1 MAAAVVDWGRI
12 TTKLGLHKDTLSALS
27 AFRQRAAA
35 ARTAHTTYSAQARTI
50 DFEHYRSVLK
60 NKEIVAEGEKLFKS
74 FKPVD
79 YDVQAQLKAI
89 AAFETKASNM
99 AQELTT
105 SLFGSRQVASAKET
119 ANKIDSE
126 LGDLKSTLKNIEDAR
141 SFDELTLDDVAKARP
156 EITKAVETML
166 KKGKWTVPGY
176 TEKLER
182 LLNADKIKKKHTS
195 RRDGWFSRSLIR
207 MTPEVSSLDE
217 ERGGGEREGERGLLA
232 MQQLCV
238 IFSNSEFVFGA
249 RWASLVGGE
258 RFEKWCVV

>member
-89 AAFETKASNM
+89 AAFETKA
-99 AQELTT
+99 
-105 SLFGSRQVASAKET
+105 VASAKET

-176 TEKLER
+176 TEKFGN
-182 LLNADKIKKKHTS
+182 LNA
-195 RRDGWFSRSLIR
+195 F
-207 MTPEVSSLDE
+207 
-217 ERGGGEREGERGLLA
+217 
-232 MQQLCV
+232 
-238 IFSNSEFVFGA
+238 
-249 RWASLVGGE
+249 
-258 RFEKWCVV
+258 